1 MKRKAVA
8 TWKGTGMDGSGV
20 LTTKSG
26 ALKGLPY
33 SFKARFKNEEGTDG
47 TNPEELIAAAH
58 AGCFAMALS
67 FQIDGAGFTP
77 EILETEGLVNF
88 EEVDGGFSV
97 TGIELNLKA
106 TIPGIDKEQFLTL
119 ADKAK
124 KTCPVSRLLSSVP
137 ITLNAELV

>member
-1 MKRKAVA
+1 MKRKATAV
-8 TWKGTGMDGSGV
+8 WKGTGLEGSGE

-58 AGCFAMALS
+58 AGCFGMALS
-67 FQIDGAGFTP
+67 FQLDGAGFTA
-77 EILETEGLVNF
+77 ESLETEGLVNF
-88 EEVDGGFSV
+88 EEGEGGYSV

-106 TIPGIDKEQFLTL
+106 AVPGIDQ
-119 ADKAK
+119 AK
-124 KTCPVSRLLSSVP
+124 FEELCNNAKNGCPISKLLSSVP
-137 ITLNAELV
+137 ITLNAKLV

>member
-8 TWKGTGMDGSGV
+8 IWKGTGLEGQGT

-33 SFKARFKNEEGTDG
+33 SYKARFKNEEGTEG
-47 TNPEELIAAAH
+47 TNPEELIGAAH
-58 AGCFAMALS
+58 AGCFTMAMS
-67 FQIDGAGFTP
+67 FQLVGAGFTV
-77 EILETEGLVNF
+77 EKLETEGLVNF
-88 EEVDGGFSV
+88 EEGEEGFSI

-106 TIPGIDKEQFLTL
+106 SVPGIDKEKFLEL
-119 ADKAK
+119 ADNAK
-124 KTCPVSRLLSSVP
+124 KGCPVSKLLSSVP

>member
-1 MKRKAVA
+1 MKRKATAV
-8 TWKGTGMDGSGV
+8 WKGTGLEGSGV

-58 AGCFAMALS
+58 AGCFGMALS
-67 FQIDGAGFTP
+67 FQLVAAGFTA
-77 EILETEGLVNF
+77 ESLETEGLVNF
-88 EEVDGGFSV
+88 EEGEGGFSV

-106 TIPGIDKEQFLTL
+106 SIPGIDEAKFMEL
-119 ADKAK
+119 AESAK
-124 KTCPVSRLLSSVP
+124 KGCPISQLLSSVP
-137 ITLNAELV
+137 ITLNAKLV

>member
-8 TWKGTGMDGSGV
+8 TWKGTGLEGSGE

-33 SFKARFKNEEGTDG
+33 SYKARFKNEEGIDG

-58 AGCFAMALS
+58 AGCFGMALS
-67 FQIDGAGFTP
+67 FQLVGAGFTP
-77 EILETEGLVNF
+77 EVLETEGLVNF
-88 EEVDGGFSV
+88 EEVDGGFKV

-106 TIPGIDKEQFLTL
+106 AVPGIKKGQFLEL
-119 ADKAK
+119 AEKTK
-124 KTCPVSRLLSSVP
+124 KTCPISQLLSSVE